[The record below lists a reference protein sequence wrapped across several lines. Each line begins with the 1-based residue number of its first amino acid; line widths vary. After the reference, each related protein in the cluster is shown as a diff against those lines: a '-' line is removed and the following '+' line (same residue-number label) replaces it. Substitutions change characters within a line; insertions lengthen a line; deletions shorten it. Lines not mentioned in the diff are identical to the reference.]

1 MKWLALLVLAA
12 CGDNLAPSGS
22 FEIVGHSD
30 LGARGMNSAL
40 AIAGDTVY
48 VGSRI
53 DNQPILIVDISH
65 PEDPEVVGEI
75 GAPNE
80 AQPGMSSRE
89 LRVVPDQHLL
99 VVLNLAC
106 SPDLHGCTGARRM
119 PENLSF
125 FDITDPRAPQLV
137 GRYDVTEPLR
147 GSRSPHEFFIDGDRA
162 VLTVPGAGPQLEI
175 VDVTTRT
182 RVLAW
187 DPGLGNTGDDI
198 LHSVGV
204 SPDGTVAYVSHQL
217 GGLALA
223 DLTQNPPVMLG
234 APLLWKGAV
243 MGPHSAVLA
252 DGRPLLVVTEEI
264 YPSPYGAGCPWG
276 HVRTVDISDPANTF
290 VVGEYKLPEND
301 PSMCASVPAHTAFT
315 AHNATVTHDLALVT
329 WYAGGLEAIDISDA
343 AHPFQLA
350 ELRPEPLAHVD
361 VEDPGLGGNPIEMW
375 SYPVID
381 RGLIYVVDVRN
392 GLYVLRYHGRWGE
405 QVSSLRFREGNS
417 NNTLE

>member
-1 MKWLALLVLAA
+1 MKWFALLVLAA
-12 CGDNLAPSGS
+12 CGDNLAPVGS
-22 FEIVGHSD
+22 FELVGHSD

-40 AIAGDTVY
+40 AIAGDIAY

-53 DNQPILIVDISH
+53 ESKPVLIVDISK
-65 PEDPEVVGEI
+65 PEAPAVVGEI

-99 VVLNLAC
+99 VVLNLQC
-106 SPDLHGCTGARRM
+106 SPDLHGCMGARPV

-125 FDITDPRAPQLV
+125 FDITDPRSPQFI
-137 GRYDVTEPLR
+137 GRYDFTSQFR
-147 GSRSPHEFFIDGDRA
+147 MARSPHEFFIDGGRA
-162 VLTVPGAGPQLEI
+162 YVSVPGAGTQLEI
-175 VDVTTRT
+175 VDVATRT
-182 RVLAW
+182 QLLAW
-187 DPGLGNTGDDI
+187 DPGLGNTGNDI
-198 LHSVGV
+198 LHSVAV
-204 SPDGTVAYVSHQL
+204 SPDGTVAYLAHQQ
-217 GGLALA
+217 GGLAIA
-223 DLTQNPPVMLG
+223 DLTQSPPARFG
-234 APLLWKGAV
+234 TPLTWPGAV
-243 MGPHSAVLA
+243 MGPHSAVPA
-252 DGRPLLVVTEEI
+252 AGRPLLVVTEEV
-264 YPSPYGAGCPWG
+264 YPMPYGAGCPWG
-276 HVRTVDISDPANTF
+276 HLRTVDISDPSHAT

-329 WYAGGLEAIDISDA
+329 WYAGGLQAIDISDA

-381 RGLIYVVDVRN
+381 RGLIYVIDVRN

-405 QVSSLRFREGNS
+405 QVSELRFREGNS

>member
-1 MKWLALLVLAA
+1 MRWLALLVLAA

-22 FEIVGHSD
+22 FEIVGHAD

-40 AIAGDTVY
+40 AIAGDTAY
-48 VGSRI
+48 VSSRI
-53 DNQPILIVDISH
+53 DNKPILIVDISH
-65 PEDPEVVGEI
+65 PDAPAVVGEI

-89 LRVVPDQHLL
+89 MRVVPDQHLL

-106 SPDLHGCTGARRM
+106 SPDLHGCTGVRNA

-125 FDITDPRAPQLV
+125 FDISDPRLPQFV
-137 GRYDVTEPLR
+137 GRYDFTAPLR
-147 GSRSPHEFFIDGDRA
+147 GGRDPHEFFIDGGRA
-162 VLTVPGAGPQLEI
+162 YVSVPGVGPQLEI
-175 VDVTTRT
+175 VDVATRT
-182 RVLAW
+182 KLLAW
-187 DPGLGNTGDDI
+187 DPGLGNTGNDI
-198 LHSVGV
+198 LHSVDV
-204 SPDGTVAYVSHQL
+204 SRDGTVAYLSHQQ

-223 DLTQNPPVMLG
+223 DLTQSPPVLLG
-234 APLLWKGAV
+234 APLLWPGAA
-243 MGPHSAVLA
+243 MGPHSAVPV
-252 DGRPLLVVTEEI
+252 DGRPLLVVTEEV
-264 YPSPYGAGCPWG
+264 YPAPYGAGCPWG
-276 HVRTVDISDPANTF
+276 HLRTVDISDPANTF
-290 VVGEYKLPEND
+290 VAGEYKLPEND
-301 PSMCASVPAHTAFT
+301 AAMCASVPAHTAFT

-329 WYAGGLEAIDISDA
+329 WYAGGLQAIDISDPA
-343 AHPFQLA
+343 QPFQLA
-350 ELRPEPLAHVD
+350 ELLPEPLAHVD

-375 SYPVID
+375 SYPIID

>member
-1 MKWLALLVLAA
+1 
-12 CGDNLAPSGS
+12 
-22 FEIVGHSD
+22 
-30 LGARGMNSAL
+30 
-40 AIAGDTVY
+40 
-48 VGSRI
+48 
-53 DNQPILIVDISH
+53 
-65 PEDPEVVGEI
+65 
-75 GAPNE
+75 
-80 AQPGMSSRE
+80 
-89 LRVVPDQHLL
+89 
-99 VVLNLAC
+99 
-106 SPDLHGCTGARRM
+106 
-119 PENLSF
+119 
-125 FDITDPRAPQLV
+125 
-137 GRYDVTEPLR
+137 
-147 GSRSPHEFFIDGDRA
+147 
-162 VLTVPGAGPQLEI
+162 
-175 VDVTTRT
+175 
-182 RVLAW
+182 
-187 DPGLGNTGDDI
+187 
-198 LHSVGV
+198 
-204 SPDGTVAYVSHQL
+204 
-217 GGLALA
+217 
-223 DLTQNPPVMLG
+223 MLG